1 MKHLKTYKIFE
12 SSDSVKK
19 MVEDLLRDFSDND
32 IPVDVDI
39 QRPYPNWGGE
49 IEVDIFIGKDI
60 DWSLYHHRELTE
72 TASDLPLY
80 DNIHNLNEINDYL
93 VGEGYHLEN
102 ISLITN
108 SESDNRIKRLTC
120 YEFSDLI
127 KNIKDIQEGNNQF
140 DKLSKE
146 RPSEDWGSFPFG
158 IDFKIENEDGVKLGS
173 WGEFPKKIRLVG
185 IYYTNKSK

>member
-1 MKHLKTYKIFE
+1 MKYLKTYKVFE
-12 SSDSVKK
+12 SVDSVKE
-19 MVEDLLRDFSDND
+19 MVEDLLRDISDED
-32 IPVDVDI
+32 IPVEVELESSGPSWYGEEKILILIGNDVD
-39 QRPYPNWGGE
+39 
-49 IEVDIFIGKDI
+49 
-60 DWSLYHHRELTE
+60 WSSQTE
-72 TASDLPLY
+72 KASDLPLY

-108 SESDNRIKRLTC
+108 SESDNRIKRLTS